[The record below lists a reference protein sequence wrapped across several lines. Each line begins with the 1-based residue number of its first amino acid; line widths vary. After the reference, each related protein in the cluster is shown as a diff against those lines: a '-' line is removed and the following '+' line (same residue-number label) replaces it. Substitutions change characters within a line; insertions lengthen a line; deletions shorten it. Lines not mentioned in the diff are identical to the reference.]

1 MRPMWMRVLSLALV
15 VTAAACRGRDE
26 LVLVEAASLARALGE
41 VNEAFVRDNPGV
53 RVRADVGGSQV
64 QARKVAELGLAAD
77 VVALA
82 DAEVIERLLVP
93 TRASWVVQFATS
105 SLVLAHLG
113 HSPFTDEVTTE
124 NWPAV
129 LTRPGVRLGLADPD
143 LAPIG
148 YRTLLAWQLAARRRG
163 RPELEAALAARV
175 APEHRVADE
184 AALWALLP
192 AKAVDYVFLYRSTAE
207 DHRLKITALADEESL
222 ARPELA
228 AVYATA
234 SVPVRMR
241 RDSPPVMMR
250 GAPLWFG
257 VTIPRDAPHPEL
269 ARRWLRSLLSPAGDA
284 PLLRAG
290 LRPVR
295 PARVVHAEA
304 LPRELADLVEA
315 AP

>member
-1 MRPMWMRVLSLALV
+1 MAPMWVRELSFALV
-15 VTAAACRGRDE
+15 VAASGCHAREE
-26 LVLVEAASLARALGE
+26 LVVVQAASLARALGE
-41 VNEAFVRDNPGV
+41 VGDAFARENPGV
-53 RVRADVGGSQV
+53 RIRADVGGSQV
-64 QARKVAELGLAAD
+64 QARKVADLGLAAD

-82 DAEVIERLLVP
+82 DADVIERLLVP
-93 TRASWVVQFATS
+93 ARAGWVVQFATS
-105 SLVLAHLG
+105 SLVLAHLA
-113 HSPFTDEVTTE
+113 HSRFTDEVTTA
-124 NWPAV
+124 NWPDV

-148 YRTLLAWQLAARRRG
+148 YRTLLAWQLAGRRRG
-163 RPELEAALAARV
+163 RADLESALAAHV

-184 AALWALLP
+184 GALWALLP
-192 AKAVDYVFLYRSTAE
+192 SRAVDYVFVYRSTAE
-207 DHRLKITALADEESL
+207 DHRLKTTALADEESL
-222 ARPELA
+222 GRPELA
-228 AVYATA
+228 SLYASA

-241 RDSPPVMMR
+241 RDAPPVAVQ

-269 ARRWLRSLLSPAGDA
+269 ARRWVSFLLSKVADA

-290 LRPVR
+290 FQPLR

-304 LPRELADLVEA
+304 LPPELAGLV